1 MKYFLVC
8 ILLFLIKSQRIIPEP
23 EYVKYEAKLE
33 IDSSDDLE
41 GNKIKDREK
50 MLNLVNIYIKEK
62 KWDEEEQIDKETFTI
77 MFIHIIQKSPLKQ
90 RNTNILNRF
99 AEKTINKYGVPIIV
113 KKLHNYFNLDVLE
126 KIYLQLFNPKINTD
140 L

>member
-1 MKYFLVC
+1 M
-8 ILLFLIKSQRIIPEP
+8 I
-23 EYVKYEAKLE
+23 
-33 IDSSDDLE
+33 
-41 GNKIKDREK
+41 
-50 MLNLVNIYIKEK
+50 NLVNIYIKEK
-62 KWDEEEQIDKETFTI
+62 KWDEEEQIDKETFTK
-77 MFIHIIQKSPLKQ
+77 MFIHIIQKSSLKQ

-113 KKLHNYFNLDVLE
+113 KNLHNYFNLDVLE

>member
-1 MKYFLVC
+1 MKYFLVYM
-8 ILLFLIKSQRIIPEP
+8 LLFLIKSQRIPEQQN
-23 EYVKYEAKLE
+23 VKYEAKLE
-33 IDSSDDLE
+33 IDTSDDRE

-62 KWDEEEQIDKETFTI
+62 KWDEEEQIDKETFSK

-99 AEKTINKYGVPIIV
+99 AEKTINKYGEPIIV
-113 KKLHNYFNLDVLE
+113 KNLHNYFNLDVLE

>member
-99 AEKTINKYGVPIIV
+99 AEKTINKYGEPIIV
-113 KKLHNYFNLDVLE
+113 KNLHNYFNLDVLE